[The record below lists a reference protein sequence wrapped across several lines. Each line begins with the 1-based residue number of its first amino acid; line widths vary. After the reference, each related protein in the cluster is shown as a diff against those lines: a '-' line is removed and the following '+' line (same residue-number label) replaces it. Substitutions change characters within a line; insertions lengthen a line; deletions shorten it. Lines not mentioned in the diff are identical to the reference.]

1 VWATTGAGGGTTTGA
16 AGDAT
21 GAATALEALALL
33 FFAGVA
39 ELMLLLGTEDLLD
52 ISKRGMIY
60 YLGKKRRQIFI

>member
-21 GAATALEALALL
+21 GAAAALEVLALL

-39 ELMLLLGTEDLLD
+39 ELMLLLGTEDLVD

-60 YLGKKRRQIFI
+60 YLGKKRHQIFI